1 MEDGHERRD
10 GVNAFRL
17 PQLGFTLGGET
28 LPFGINGA
36 YFYTRLYW
44 RF

>member
-1 MEDGHERRD
+1 MGDGHERRD
-10 GVNAFRL
+10 AVNAFRF
-17 PQLGFTLGGET
+17 PQLGFTYGWET

-36 YFYTRLYW
+36 YFYTKLDW